1 MCSIDFIQMD
11 TTKTRKT
18 QTLKISFPEQTKPLY
33 IDASSS
39 IKPDYYNSVFSTIFE
54 RPATTTFSLRKTND
68 KTATFHLPKNDSFL
82 QCENKNYY
90 MSFVSKDTDIDKR
103 FIELYKDAEP
113 IPSSQKPDQ
122 ILQFLMKENVSEIT
136 FYQPTIFL
144 QRILTLSII
153 DIIKDKGVNQFTV
166 SIVNSLEITNSN
178 TLFSPDVIVGAF
190 IDVIINVFGEA
201 CLWEDSSN
209 PEEFPEFDVFIGL
222 LVSLIIKA
230 TGSRKFL
237 RKIIVPF
244 CPSSFSESFIK
255 ALIAK
260 LLTRLVDTDVF
271 QIISEIFCDKWIINC
286 FRTRELLSKFVLSGN
301 NITILPYVGIFSLVS
316 QWCFIPTITKMKN
329 VAQTI
334 SCSLS
339 QIGSLSLFVSK
350 RTARNVIYPL
360 LDSFYENELSFDIPL
375 LEMTQE
381 QKNRIKAKLET
392 SLPILQETILKHR
405 LVQLHTLDYIVKYM
419 TKRRFEPK
427 GLVLILFSFL
437 YEKNI
442 VHATV
447 FNSWMTISPEA
458 QGKYSALLEVNSFL
472 MTLIPGTFP
481 SNAKAEFLSRKSQK

>member
-1 MCSIDFIQMD
+1 MD

-190 IDVIINVFGEA
+190 IDVIIK
-201 CLWEDSSN
+201 N
-209 PEEFPEFDVFIGL
+209 PNDIRQ
-222 LVSLIIKA
+222 
-230 TGSRKFL
+230 T
-237 RKIIVPF
+237 
-244 CPSSFSESFIK
+244 
-255 ALIAK
+255 
-260 LLTRLVDTDVF
+260 
-271 QIISEIFCDKWIINC
+271 IINHAKI
-286 FRTRELLSKFVLSGN
+286 RT
-301 NITILPYVGIFSLVS
+301 
-316 QWCFIPTITKMKN
+316 
-329 VAQTI
+329 
-334 SCSLS
+334 
-339 QIGSLSLFVSK
+339 
-350 RTARNVIYPL
+350 
-360 LDSFYENELSFDIPL
+360 
-375 LEMTQE
+375 
-381 QKNRIKAKLET
+381 
-392 SLPILQETILKHR
+392 
-405 LVQLHTLDYIVKYM
+405 
-419 TKRRFEPK
+419 
-427 GLVLILFSFL
+427 
-437 YEKNI
+437 
-442 VHATV
+442 
-447 FNSWMTISPEA
+447 
-458 QGKYSALLEVNSFL
+458 SA
-472 MTLIPGTFP
+472 
-481 SNAKAEFLSRKSQK
+481 